1 MSTLFIDIGN
11 TRVKWALANNAKVTH
26 QIQFNSQGNFSENFS
41 SSLIELCLENSWEID
56 QVICSSVSSLEQ
68 TRHIQKAFEKTYPKT
83 IWKQINGLSLI
94 EKITSSYLNPEQLGS
109 DRRAMIIATQ
119 TLFPHKN
126 TLIVSS
132 GTATTLDIVTAQ
144 AHHLGGWILPGFSLM
159 RDSLTQGTGR
169 LAMDDSVTEN
179 EISIEIALDTQSA
192 IIRGILASQLG
203 AIEVANEYAK
213 RKNIQLDLMLFTGG
227 NGEQLF
233 QYQNQKEQS
242 FPCKYEDNLVLKGLM
257 AWHQSI

>member
-1 MSTLFIDIGN
+1 MSALFIDIGN
-11 TRVKWALANNAKVTH
+11 TRMKWAFSNDAKVAN

-41 SSLIELCLENSWEID
+41 SSLIELCLKNSWEID
-56 QVICSSVSSLEQ
+56 EVICSSVSSVEQ
-68 TRHIQKAFEKTYPKT
+68 THHIQKAFEKTYPKT

-94 EKITSSYLNPEQLGS
+94 EKITSAYLNPEQLGS

-144 AHHLGGWILPGFSLM
+144 AHHLGGWILPGLSLM

-169 LAMDDSVTEN
+169 LAIDNSLTEN

-227 NGEQLF
+227 NGEQLL
-233 QYQNQKEQS
+233 QYQNHNEKSLQFQ
-242 FPCKYEDNLVLKGLM
+242 YEDNLVLKGLM
-257 AWHQSI
+257 AWQQSI